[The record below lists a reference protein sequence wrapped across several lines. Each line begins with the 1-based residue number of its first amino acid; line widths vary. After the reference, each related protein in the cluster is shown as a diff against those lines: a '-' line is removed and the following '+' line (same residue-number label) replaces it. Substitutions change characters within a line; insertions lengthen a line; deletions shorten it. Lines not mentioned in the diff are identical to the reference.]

1 MDCPYCAEEIKEDA
15 VICRHCQKDIGPFRA
30 VLRKVAALETR
41 LGSGDANL
49 DELANRV
56 SGLERK
62 IDDLRERLLRA
73 PETLPISPEA
83 ESEEATRGQK
93 PRWLSLLVAMVAP
106 IVLLLIVYVVSV
118 LLYDLDTRV
127 LRTLSILVPLPF
139 GFWFVR
145 SARGKL
151 WLEGV
156 LALIVGVV
164 SVWGMS
170 AILAWYDQ
178 VPVLPQD
185 LREWRE
191 VTEYMAS
198 IAFSHLTGAL
208 VAGWLVQ
215 RRRKRN
221 APSTLAR
228 QLARMLSDDE
238 GKSGNLLGRIQLVLE
253 KTKEYIGYIVPVLTG
268 IISVYTGLKP
278 FLKMLE

>member
-30 VLRKVAALETR
+30 VLRKVAALEAK
-41 LGSGDANL
+41 LGGGDANV

-56 SGLERK
+56 SAIERK
-62 IDDLRERLLRA
+62 LDDLRERLLRSPSA
-73 PETLPISPEA
+73 LPIPEV
-83 ESEEATRGQK
+83 EEAPRGRK
-93 PRWLSLLVAMVAP
+93 PIWLTLLVALLAP
-106 IVLLLIVYVVSV
+106 ILLLLIVYVVTV

-127 LRTLSILVPLPF
+127 LRTLSILAPLPF
-139 GFWFVR
+139 GFWFAR

-151 WLEGV
+151 WMEAG
-156 LALIVGVV
+156 LAVIVGFV

-178 VPVLPQD
+178 TPILPQD

-208 VAGWLVQ
+208 VGGWLVQ

-221 APSTLAR
+221 APGTLAR

-278 FLKMLE
+278 FLKLLE